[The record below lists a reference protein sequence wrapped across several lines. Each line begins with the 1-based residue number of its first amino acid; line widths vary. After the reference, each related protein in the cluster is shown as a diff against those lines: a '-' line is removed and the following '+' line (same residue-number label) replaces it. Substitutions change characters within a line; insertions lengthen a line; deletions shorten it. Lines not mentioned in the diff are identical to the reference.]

1 MNLLN
6 IDMILICFPWFSEI
20 SIFIHLY
27 DTKAQ
32 NQAIKYVL
40 RKLYQKKKRFRN
52 CHASKISSMQLSLT
66 T

>member
-40 RKLYQKKKRFRN
+40 RKLYQKKKTF
-52 CHASKISSMQLSLT
+52 
-66 T
+66 